1 MLLSPVILRTV
12 SDLLPAQEQRNNRE
26 RTAGANMRMVDLH
39 GKVFLAPIVSN
50 FRHSCNGYFVKILAL
65 FGNKKALLIGRNRAR
80 FADCTYRRSKHGEDY
95 LLRQS
100 TLNLSERGN
109 KKAMQ

>member
-12 SDLLPAQEQRNNRE
+12 SVLLPAQEQRKSRE
-26 RTAGANMRMVDLH
+26 NTAGTSRRMVDLH

-65 FGNKKALLIGRNRAR
+65 FGNKKALLLERNRAR
-80 FADCTYRRSKHGEDY
+80 LYF
-95 LLRQS
+95 RQS
-100 TLNLSERGN
+100 GCTQNE
-109 KKAMQ
+109 A